1 MTSYSMTSYIM
12 TSQDMAQTQESL
24 VLEKILDDR
33 LDGVFKNCT
42 KTVFTLYPMVFTV
55 VEAFYLK

>member
-1 MTSYSMTSYIM
+1 
-12 TSQDMAQTQESL
+12 MAQTQESL

-42 KTVFTLYPMVFTV
+42 NTVFTIYLMDLIDVEVFNR
-55 VEAFYLK
+55 K

>member
-1 MTSYSMTSYIM
+1 
-12 TSQDMAQTQESL
+12 MAQTQESL

-42 KTVFTLYPMVFTV
+42 KTVFTLYLMDLID
-55 VEAFYLK
+55 VEAFYPK

>member
-1 MTSYSMTSYIM
+1 
-12 TSQDMAQTQESL
+12 MAQTQESL

-42 KTVFTLYPMVFTV
+42 NTVFTVCSTNIV
-55 VEAFYLK
+55 DVEIFKIN

>member
-1 MTSYSMTSYIM
+1 
-12 TSQDMAQTQESL
+12 MAQTQESL

-42 KTVFTLYPMVFTV
+42 NTVFTLYTMGAID
-55 VEAFYLK
+55 VEAFYPK